1 MSNNVYIPAQ
11 ATYEYG
17 IAEYGISEYSNG
29 VLIKTLDTSTSGAGK
44 VVQTGYETTINGTQ
58 LSIQKIELLTKNG
71 KIG

>member
-1 MSNNVYIPAQ
+1 
-11 ATYEYG
+11 
-17 IAEYGISEYSNG
+17 
-29 VLIKTLDTSTSGAGK
+29 LIKTLEVSASGSGK